1 MMRQARG
8 ARIHLQRLQTA
19 REVRQSD
26 KVACDATAAIE
37 AAAASMIDDALASA
51 PAATPPQPAASPRAT
66 RELTDAEKYALA
78 HPSRAALIRSLGRL
92 PKKFDGDPMP
102 PSLVRDIVK
111 SGSPILQALVKKAQH
126 RLALAA

>member
-8 ARIHLQRLQTA
+8 ARTHLQRLQTA

-26 KVACDATAAIE
+26 KAACDATAAIE

-51 PAATPPQPAASPRAT
+51 PPATPPRPAASPRAT
-66 RELTDAEKYALA
+66 RDLSDAEKYALA

-102 PSLVRDIVK
+102 LSLVHDIVS
-111 SGSPILQALVKKAQH
+111 SGSPILQALVKKAPH
-126 RLALAA
+126 RLAVAA